1 MTGTPMKVPVMS
13 DPNKPFDPK
22 DSLPTSANPIPAISN
37 DPPKDPV
44 IDPNAAPVVP
54 AKTPEQLQIEEYQ
67 RKEQAYLQRQR
78 DQDAKLTQLTSVVE
92 KLVIEKSAPPP
103 TTPEEDAKAFYRD
116 PKAVIRETMEEVVKP
131 LNAFKDSFENDSTYT
146 RLKNQFRT
154 DPRFAAYF
162 QRQGFE
168 ETIDAVVNQAQQNGT
183 PISEMFVESALT
195 HTAGQIAV
203 GTVQMPDPIA
213 DANLQANPPQPGVP
227 PVDNRQI
234 PPYLQPSAP
243 PSVHRTPDGPKRR
256 ALTENEDRIRRE
268 NGQSVEDWWEFMEM
282 PSTGVVDSKVGLPK
296 GDQ

>member
-1 MTGTPMKVPVMS
+1 MTGTPMKIPTM
-13 DPNKPFDPK
+13 DPNKPFVPQETPP
-22 DSLPTSANPIPAISN
+22 SSQNPGNPTPAISKE
-37 DPPKDPV
+37 PPADPV
-44 IDPNAAPVVP
+44 IDPNAPP

-103 TTPEEDAKAFYRD
+103 KTPEEEAKDFYRD
-116 PKAVIRETMEEVVKP
+116 PRKVIREVMEETVKP
-131 LNAFKDSFENDSTYT
+131 LNEFKDSFQSNDAYT
-146 RLKNQFRT
+146 RVKNQFRS
-154 DPRFAAYF
+154 DPRFAPYF

-168 ETIDAVVNQAQQNGT
+168 QTVDAVVNQAAQSGT
-183 PISEMFVESALT
+183 QISEAFVESALT

-203 GTVQMPDPIA
+203 GTIQMPDPIA
-213 DANLQANPPQPGVP
+213 DANVQNTPPQPGVA

-243 PSVHRTPDGPKRR
+243 PSVQRTPDGPKRR

-282 PSTGVVDSKVGLPK
+282 PSTGVIDSKVGLPK
-296 GDQ
+296 GDK